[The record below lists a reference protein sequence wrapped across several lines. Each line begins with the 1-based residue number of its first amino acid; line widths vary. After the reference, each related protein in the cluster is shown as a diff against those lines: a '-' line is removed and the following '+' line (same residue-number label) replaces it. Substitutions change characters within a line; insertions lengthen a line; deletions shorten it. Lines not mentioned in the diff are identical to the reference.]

1 MSDLIDNHP
10 ELSNNS
16 PELDIKNGES
26 ISRQAAIDLVKSFY
40 KIDKSVLKIMVFKL
54 KQLPSAQPEIIRC
67 KDCKYWRQQTNYAG
81 APLSFGF
88 CESDDMWRSLY
99 GETTEVAHIDT
110 DDNHYCSYAERRLTD
125 G

>member
-1 MSDLIDNHP
+1 M
-10 ELSNNS
+10 NNDS
-16 PELDIKNGES
+16 V
-26 ISRQAAIDLVKSFY
+26 SRTAAIDTLMEILDRPNHAEFLY
-40 KIDKSVLKIMVFKL
+40 TDEICGVLKN
-54 KQLPSAQPEIIRC
+54 LPSAQPEIIRC